1 LRSDIFCQA
10 LGVFRK
16 SINPASSHTETLKA
30 DDMNDREAKGFVLI
44 AALLVMFTLTVYVCS
59 VQGLM

>member
-1 LRSDIFCQA
+1 
-10 LGVFRK
+10 
-16 SINPASSHTETLKA
+16 
-30 DDMNDREAKGFVLI
+30 MNDREAKGFVLI